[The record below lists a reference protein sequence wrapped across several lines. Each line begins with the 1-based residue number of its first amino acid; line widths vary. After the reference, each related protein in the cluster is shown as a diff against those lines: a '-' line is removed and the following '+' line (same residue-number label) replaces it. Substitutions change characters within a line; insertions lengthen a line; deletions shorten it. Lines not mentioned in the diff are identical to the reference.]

1 MSWFYNLKMI
11 KKLMVGVGFM
21 AAGLCLVGYM
31 GMNNMRRINDSLER
45 MYSLQVLGIAH
56 FRNAGMDLRE
66 INRSLRFAIDASDR
80 AEIEKYALEV
90 TNYAAKLQKA
100 IDQGKTTATT
110 DEEKTWLAQVT
121 SVHSELVGV
130 IGRAVKMAEEN
141 NDKEATAILNAV
153 RSWTTK
159 MDQAIEELIKAK
171 LDASA
176 LSQKEAEALYHSTR
190 TVMLI
195 LVIAGLTV
203 ALLLGYRVAVMIT
216 KPIQLA
222 VQTLQ
227 AAAQGDLTARL
238 EVNSNDEIGEMSISI
253 NSFLSSLESSVRSIV
268 LNAHEL
274 AKSAADLTVMS
285 LQIAGTA
292 EETSAQATAASAA
305 TDQVSSS
312 VQTVANGAEEMNA
325 SIKEIA
331 KSAGEVAR
339 VAKDAVL
346 VAEKTNATVAKLG
359 ENNAEIG
366 MVIRVI
372 NAIAEQTNLLALN
385 ATIEAARAGEA
396 GKGFAVVANE
406 VKELAK
412 QTAKATNDIAQIV
425 RAIRGS
431 TGEAVDA
438 IGKISGVINQI
449 SNFSHTIAIAVEEQS
464 VTTKEISH
472 NVAEAANGAGDIAQN
487 VVAVAKAAK
496 STSSGTRDTQVAA
509 QYLAQM
515 AAELQSQVRHF
526 KYRVENEKPPMNR
539 WNSVAQI
546 PIETMYTQ

>member
-1 MSWFYNLKMI
+1 
-11 KKLMVGVGFM
+11 
-21 AAGLCLVGYM
+21 
-31 GMNNMRRINDSLER
+31 
-45 MYSLQVLGIAH
+45 
-56 FRNAGMDLRE
+56 MDLRE

-110 DEEKTWLAQVT
+110 DEEKAWLAQVT
-121 SVHSELVGV
+121 NGHSELVGV

-449 SNFSHTIAIAVEEQS
+449 SNFSYTIAIAVEEQS

>member
-56 FRNAGMDLRE
+56 FRNAEMGLRE

-90 TNYAAKLQKA
+90 TNYGAKLQKA

-110 DEEKTWLAQVT
+110 DEEKAWLAQVT
-121 SVHSELVGV
+121 NGHSELVGV
-130 IGRAVKMAEEN
+130 IGRAVKIAEEN

-176 LSQKEAEALYHSTR
+176 LRQKEAEALYHSTR

-253 NSFLSSLESSVRSIV
+253 NRFLSSLESSVRSIV

-449 SNFSHTIAIAVEEQS
+449 SNFSYTIAIAVEEQS

-526 KYRVENEKPPMNR
+526 KYRVENKKPPMNR